1 MINKNSFRSL
11 GIKDNSSADGA
22 PVIQQKGGLTEKWNM
37 VSTDKGFFKIV
48 NSRTGKY
55 LEVKSNSKENGAVI
69 DQWETTGYPCQ
80 EWTIE
85 KEGIQ

>member
-1 MINKNSFRSL
+1 
-11 GIKDNSSADGA
+11 
-22 PVIQQKGGLTEKWNM
+22 M

-55 LEVKSNSKENGAVI
+55 LEVKNNSKENGAVI
-69 DQWETTGYPCQ
+69 DQWEKTGYPCQ